1 MKTFNDFQTEDLQ
14 ERLSPYELKLIN
26 QMYDKKGNQTA
37 FGKAVMNFKKGDDK
51 KAILKKLNSI
61 KEEHEDDF
69 QLDEV
74 ASILTRLKMARA
86 ARKSKAKRIIG
97 AKRARK
103 KIKIDKKTLMKR
115 AQKRARSIL
124 SKRRLKGAKLSDL
137 GAGQKVALSKY
148 LAKKTA
154 KINKMS
160 KKLIKVVR
168 QDELAKKRGKK
179 KDPQQKIKAN
189 KSGIP
194 TKK

>member
-1 MKTFNDFQTEDLQ
+1 MKTFGEFNEET
-14 ERLSPYELKLIN
+14 
-26 QMYDKKGNQTA
+26 
-37 FGKAVMNFKKGDDK
+37 
-51 KAILKKLNSI
+51 SI
-61 KEEHEDDF
+61 
-69 QLDEV
+69 DEV

-115 AQKRARSIL
+115 AKKRARSIL

-148 LAKKTA
+148 LDKKTA

-160 KKLIKVVR
+160 KKLIKIVR
-168 QDELAKKRGKK
+168 QDELKKKRGKK
-179 KDPQQKIKAN
+179 DPKQKIKAN